1 MIKTTA
7 LLTGIVFSI
16 SLNAQNVG
24 IGTTTPRFQL
34 SFPATN
40 GQKISLY
47 DDGNPAGLNF
57 GVGVSG
63 NQLLQIHS
71 ATAGDDIA
79 FGYGSSSFF
88 QERMRIKGNGNVG
101 INNIN
106 PSDRLDVN
114 GNINVT
120 GTIKANGVDGTANQV
135 LMKNS
140 SGSLAWGD
148 MCSYKNFKGF
158 INTTATVWTVPANVT
173 RVTVEAW
180 GAGGGGSKSGGGAG
194 GGYIIAQLD
203 VQPGNTLTITCGAGG
218 SPGTNGNGGIG
229 ALGGNTTV
237 DVSAAITTQLV
248 AFGGNGATTTQPGMG
263 RTGFSSNP
271 NIQHIIYSGENGTIT
286 TETYSEF
293 QAGVFFTTVN
303 YGKGGDAAFAPNTG
317 AKGGLFVYNTANI
330 NSVNRLYWPG
340 NGNLPGGGG
349 TGFTETS
356 IYGTY
361 GGNGMVIV
369 RW

>member
-1 MIKTTA
+1 MIRTTA

-16 SLNAQNVG
+16 SLHAQNVG

-34 SFPATN
+34 SFPGTN

-57 GVGVSG
+57 GIGVSG

-71 ATAGDDIA
+71 ATAFDDIA
-79 FGYGSSSFF
+79 FGYGSSNFF

-106 PSDRLDVN
+106 PTDRLDVN

-148 MCSYKNFKGF
+148 MCNYKNFKGF
-158 INTTATVWTVPANVT
+158 TNTTATVWTVPANVT

-180 GAGGGGSKSGGGAG
+180 GAGGGGSKSGGGGA

-203 VQPGNTLTITCGAGG
+203 VAAGNTLTITCGAGG
-218 SPGTNGNGGIG
+218 APGTNGNGGSG
-229 ALGGNTTV
+229 SLGGNTTV
-237 DVSAAITTQLV
+237 DVAAAATTQLI
-248 AFGGNGATTTQPGMG
+248 AFGGNGATINQPGMG
-263 RTGFSSNP
+263 RPALSSNG
-271 NIQHIIYSGENGTIT
+271 NVQHIFYTGENGTAT

-293 QAGVFFTTVN
+293 QAGVFFTSVN
-303 YGKGGDAAFAPNTG
+303 YGKGGDAPFAPNTG
-317 AKGGLFVYNTANI
+317 AKGGFLVYNTANI
-330 NSVNRLYWPG
+330 TTINKIIAPG
-340 NGNLPGGGG
+340 NGLTPGGGG
-349 TGFTETS
+349 TGYTETS

>member
-1 MIKTTA
+1 MNKATA

-24 IGTTTPRFQL
+24 IGTTAPRFQL
-34 SFPATN
+34 SFPGTN

-57 GVGVSG
+57 GIGVSG

-79 FGYGSSSFF
+79 FGYGSSNFF

-101 INNIN
+101 IHTNT
-106 PSDRLDVN
+106 PSERLDVN
-114 GNINVT
+114 GSINLT
-120 GTIKANGVDGTANQV
+120 GTIKANGVDGTPNQV
-135 LMKNS
+135 LMKNN
-140 SGSLAWGD
+140 SGALAWGD
-148 MCSYKNFKGF
+148 MCDFKNFKGF

-173 RVTVEAW
+173 RVRVEAW
-180 GAGGGGSKSGGGAG
+180 GAGGGGSRSGGGAG

-203 VQPGNTLTITCGAGG
+203 VVAGNTLTITCGTGG
-218 SPGTNGNGGIG
+218 APGTNGNGGTG
-229 ALGGNTTV
+229 TAGSNTTV
-237 DVSAAITTQLV
+237 DVSAATSTQLV
-248 AFGGNGATTTQPGMG
+248 AFGGNGAILNQPGMG
-263 RTGFSSNP
+263 RGGFSSNG
-271 NIQHIIYSGENGTIT
+271 NVQNIIYSGENGTAT

-303 YGKGGDAAFAPNTG
+303 YGKGGDAPFAPNTG
-317 AKGGLFVYNTANI
+317 AKGGFLVYNTANI
-330 NSVNRLYWPG
+330 NAINRIYAPG
-340 NGNLPGGGG
+340 NGLTPGGGG
-349 TGFTETS
+349 TGYTETS

-361 GGNGMVIV
+361 GGNGMVII